1 MAKIKIKIEKKRKIL
16 PKEEIQEVEHEST
29 PSMTDVK
36 KESKAKTLVPSPP
49 KVVHLEESKKK
60 FQKKSLFFTLFIIVI
75 SLLVLGLI
83 IWFGFLARKDKIAGM
98 IPEEAVLY
106 VWVDINKKWDPSLKD
121 ILTREI
127 EELVQP
133 YHLDF
138 KKDILPILGNQSA
151 LALLPSIG
159 DQLSPVLIFESNK
172 REGFKDV
179 LSQIEGDL
187 KKEIYKE
194 YEMEC
199 MDGEDLE
206 ECFAVFDNFFILARN
221 PESLQKIIDAQEGTI
236 PSLKESSNFK
246 STLAKLPRGTPSLIY
261 LRPEYLPSIVSGF
274 SENQNYISG
283 LLTFLGIQEAKNFAL
298 VVFQNTRGLNFEGVL
313 DISFGKNF
321 TSELIN
327 LVPQNVV
334 SLISGYNLGQTYLDL
349 KNKLADQSPLYSSL
363 ISSLEKTLK
372 EDYNLDLEKDIISWM
387 NREYEIIVMPRQ
399 DGLWPVAC
407 VFEFD
412 DLDLVKEKLELVE
425 KVITSYLAK
434 TYPKEKEIIL
444 EDGTK
449 AIELLPDIESY
460 QFSDIQYEDV
470 NIRTISNID
479 PSFSYAFLDN
489 KLVAANHF
497 MPVKSIISAI
507 KFKEKRL
514 VNQEDF
520 KISYSKISQQNN
532 GILYINIEKLSDF
545 LGLEELSSSFK
556 NFIGT
561 QINSKLKG
569 YLLFR

>member
-1 MAKIKIKIEKKRKIL
+1 VAKIKIKIEKKRKVL
-16 PKEEIQEVEHEST
+16 PKEETQEVEHEPQ

-36 KESKAKTLVPSPP
+36 EESKAKTLVPSPP
-49 KVVHLEESKKK
+49 KVIHLEKIKKK
-60 FQKKSLFFTLFIIVI
+60 FQKKSLLFTLFIIVI

-83 IWFGFLARKDKIAGM
+83 IWFGFLARKDKIVGM

-106 VWVDINKKWDPSLKD
+106 VWVDINEKWDTDLKD
-121 ILTREI
+121 ILIGEI
-127 EELVQP
+127 QKLVQP

-138 KKDILPILGNQSA
+138 RKDILPILGNQFA
-151 LALLPSIG
+151 LALLPGTG
-159 DQLSPVLIFESNK
+159 DQLSPLLIFELNK

-194 YEMEC
+194 YEMKC

-206 ECFAVFDNFFILARN
+206 GCFVSFDNFFILARN
-221 PESLQKIIDAQEGTI
+221 FESLQKIIDTQEGTI
-236 PSLKESSNFK
+236 PSLKESPSFK
-246 STLAKLPRGTPSLIY
+246 STLAKLPRGAPSLIY
-261 LRPEYLPSIVSGF
+261 FRPEYLSSILSGF

-283 LLTFLGIQEAKNFAL
+283 LLSFLEIQEVKNFAL
-298 VVFQNTRGLNFEGVL
+298 VVFQDTQGLNFVSGL
-313 DISFGKNF
+313 DISFEKNF

-327 LVPQNVV
+327 FVPQNVV
-334 SLISGYNLGQTYLDL
+334 SVISGYNLGQAYLDL
-349 KNKLADQSPLYSSL
+349 KNKLTDQPPLYSNL
-363 ISSLEKTLK
+363 ISNLEKTLK
-372 EDYNLDLEKDIISWM
+372 SDWNLDLEKDLTLWM
-387 NREYEIIVMPRQ
+387 NGEYEIIIMPRQ

-412 DLDLVKEKLELVE
+412 ELDQVKEKLELVE
-425 KVITSYLAK
+425 KAITSYLAK
-434 TYPKEKEIIL
+434 THPKEKEIIL

-460 QFSDIQYEDV
+460 QFSDADFEGV

-489 KLVAANHF
+489 KLVAANHLAS
-497 MPVKSIISAI
+497 VKSIISAA
-507 KFKEKRL
+507 KFKENRL
-514 VNQEDF
+514 VSQEDF
-520 KISYSKISQQNN
+520 KISYAKIPQQNN
-532 GILYINIEKLSDF
+532 GILYIDIEKLSDF